1 MSSAAE
7 PVPVANPPVVSNNPD
22 PNPSTVS
29 APVADDVKV
38 ADTNKFDEGSSN
50 NEPPS
55 VETIRKVEDY
65 EVFDNKGEKHLFK
78 SIYDGPDTTGR
89 VLVIFIRHFFCGSC
103 QDYVRELAESF
114 KPEELL
120 QLPKATSLAIIGCGD
135 HGLIDFYAKETGC
148 TFPIYADPANAL
160 YDDLGMTTTWDLGP
174 KPEYI
179 RRSMARVVAGSIM
192 QGLKHLGSG
201 LATKGGDTKRVGGEF
216 LFEPSGEDGG
226 KKITWCHRMTN
237 TRDHAEI
244 NELVKVLDADGKILL
259 QKA

>member
-1 MSSAAE
+1 
-7 PVPVANPPVVSNNPD
+7 
-22 PNPSTVS
+22 
-29 APVADDVKV
+29 
-38 ADTNKFDEGSSN
+38 
-50 NEPPS
+50 
-55 VETIRKVEDY
+55 
-65 EVFDNKGEKHLFK
+65 
-78 SIYDGPDTTGR
+78 
-89 VLVIFIRHFFCGSC
+89 
-103 QDYVRELAESF
+103 
-114 KPEELL
+114 
-120 QLPKATSLAIIGCGD
+120 
-135 HGLIDFYAKETGC
+135 
-148 TFPIYADPANAL
+148 
-160 YDDLGMTTTWDLGP
+160 MTTTWDLGP